1 MYTSKSSS
9 IIDFPLLTWPPYCC
23 PCPAL
28 SAIALALALAKFLFS
43 PCFPFCRS
51 PCVRTP
57 YSPLVA
63 KSNEPPISRTSDPS
77 PLSSRLVDV
86 AALST
91 IVGQRGQQRRGSG
104 CSFKGKY
111 WSEAMLQ
118 GFLYVKPAAFQANAI
133 LCKGRL
139 VTEVEQLVNV
149 LLQL

>member
-9 IIDFPLLTWPPYCC
+9 IIDSSLLTWLPYCC

-43 PCFPFCRS
+43 PCFPFYCS
-51 PCVRTP
+51 PYVRTP
-57 YSPLVA
+57 YRPLVA

-86 AALST
+86 AALSM

-104 CSFKGKY
+104 CSFKGQY

-118 GFLYVKPAAFQANAI
+118 GCLYVKPAAFQANAI
-133 LCKGRL
+133 LCKQWL
-139 VTEVEQLVNV
+139 VMEVEQLMNV
-149 LLQL
+149 LFRL